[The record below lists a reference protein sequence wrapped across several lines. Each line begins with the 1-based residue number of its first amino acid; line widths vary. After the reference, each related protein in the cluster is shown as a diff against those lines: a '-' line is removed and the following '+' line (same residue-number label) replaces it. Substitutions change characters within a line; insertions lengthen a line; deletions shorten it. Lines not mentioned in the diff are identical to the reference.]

1 MSIRSP
7 VRTVINVTRHP
18 LGWAVEHDGQIY
30 DASRDKEAA
39 NLARERHEFHLM
51 RIEREKQDKADKLA
65 QKEKAALAAKAA
77 AAGTDAGAIDALRA
91 QVREISRPDSEQL
104 KE

>member
-39 NLARERHEFHLM
+39 
-51 RIEREKQDKADKLA
+51 
-65 QKEKAALAAKAA
+65 KAA
-77 AAGTDAGAIDALRA
+77 ANKRA
-91 QVREISRPDSEQL
+91 RASQDSGRPCEIRIEG
-104 KE
+104 ERGF